1 MTIYLFYSTQIHAKS
16 CLVKIIVCFQ
26 CQNFL
31 RLCEL
36 LVRSC
41 SNLKLIEL
49 MTSTDNK
56 SQREQYQWFGSLQED
71 LAKYGVNLVVKY
83 SETLHDRQIT

>member
-1 MTIYLFYSTQIHAKS
+1 ML
-16 CLVKIIVCFQ
+16 FQ

-41 SNLKLIEL
+41 PNMRHIEL
-49 MTSTDNK
+49 ITSKDSK
-56 SQREQYQWFGSLQED
+56 SEADQREWLGNLSND
-71 LAKYGVNLVVKY
+71 LRKYNVRLDVKY
-83 SETLHDRQIT
+83 SGTLHDRQITYVYLYPMINFFKYI